1 MEEYIK
7 KAGILVE
14 AFPYIKQFKGKV
26 VVIKYGGR
34 ALLSEQ
40 AKKNILEDIA
50 FLSIVGI
57 KPVIVHGGGY
67 RITERIARQGGK
79 TKFIAGKRVTDKK
92 TLRVVY
98 DVLVEVNQELVT
110 ELSKLDVRAVGIDSK
125 ERDVIR
131 AQQELKKLGYVG
143 RIKEIKKQVFLN
155 YLRKNWIPVVMP
167 VGRDEKGNIYNINAD
182 DVACDLAIE
191 LKAEKLVLLTDVKGI
206 LREKGNEESLISTL
220 HAKDVNE
227 LIKIG
232 AISGGMIPK
241 VQACLKALENGV
253 KKTHILDGRIPHVI
267 LLEVFTTEGVGTEI
281 VR

>member
-34 ALLSEQ
+34 ALLSQQ
-40 AKKNILEDIA
+40 AKRNILEDIA
-50 FLSIVGI
+50 FLSVVGI

-67 RITERIARQGGK
+67 KITERIAKQGGK
-79 TKFIAGKRVTDKK
+79 TEFIKGKRVTDKN
-92 TLRVVY
+92 TLKIVY
-98 DVLVEVNQELVT
+98 DVLLEVNHELVA
-110 ELSKLDVRAVGIDSK
+110 ELEKLDVKPVSINPVQ
-125 ERDVIR
+125 RDVITVEPESR
-131 AQQELKKLGYVG
+131 KLGYVG
-143 RIKEIKKQVFLN
+143 KVKGVKRQTFLN
-155 YLRKNWIPVVMP
+155 YLRKSWIPVVMP
-167 VGRDEKGNIYNINAD
+167 LGKDDKGRFYNVNAD
-182 DVACDLAIE
+182 DMAADIAIA

-206 LREKGNEESLISTL
+206 LREKGDEESLISTL
-220 HAKDVNE
+220 HVKDVDK
-227 LIKIG
+227 LIGIG

-241 VQACLKALENGV
+241 VQACLRALENGV

-281 VR
+281 VT

>member
-40 AKKNILEDIA
+40 AKKNILQDIA

-67 RITERIARQGGK
+67 KITERVTRQGGK
-79 TKFIAGKRVTDKK
+79 IEFVEGKRVTDKK
-92 TLRVVY
+92 TLRIVY
-98 DVLVEVNQELVT
+98 DVLMEVNQDLVAELV
-110 ELSKLDVRAVGIDSK
+110 KLDASAVSINPG

-131 AQQELKKLGYVG
+131 VEPESRKLGYVG
-143 RIKEIKKQVFLN
+143 KVREIKRQVFLN
-155 YLRKNWIPVVMP
+155 YLRKSRIPVVMP
-167 VGRDEKGNIYNINAD
+167 VGKDERGKLYNINAD
-182 DVACDLAIE
+182 DMASSLAVAF
-191 LKAEKLVLLTDVKGI
+191 KAEKLVLLTDVKGI

-220 HAKDVNE
+220 HAKDVNQ

>member
-40 AKKNILEDIA
+40 AKKNILQDIA

-67 RITERIARQGGK
+67 KITERVTKQGGK
-79 TKFIAGKRVTDKK
+79 IEFVEGKRVTDKK
-92 TLRVVY
+92 TLRIVY
-98 DVLVEVNQELVT
+98 DVLMEVNQDLVAELV
-110 ELSKLDVRAVGIDSK
+110 KLDASAVSINPG

-131 AQQELKKLGYVG
+131 VEPESRKLGYVG
-143 RIKEIKKQVFLN
+143 KVREIKRQVFLN
-155 YLRKNWIPVVMP
+155 YLRKSRIPVVMP
-167 VGRDEKGNIYNINAD
+167 VGKDERGKLYNINAD
-182 DVACDLAIE
+182 DMASSLAVAF
-191 LKAEKLVLLTDVKGI
+191 KAEKLVLLTDVKGI

-220 HAKDVNE
+220 HAKDVNQ

>member
-14 AFPYIKQFKGKV
+14 AFPYIRQFKGKV

-34 ALLSEQ
+34 ALLNEQ

-57 KPVIVHGGGY
+57 RPVVVHGGGY

-79 TKFIAGKRVTDKK
+79 TEFIAGKRVTDKR
-92 TLRVVY
+92 TLDVVY
-98 DVLVEVNQELVT
+98 DVLVEVNQELVA
-110 ELSKLDVRAVGIDSK
+110 ELSKLNVKAVGIDSK
-125 ERDVIR
+125 QRDVIR
-131 AQQELKKLGYVG
+131 AQRESKKLGYVG
-143 RIKEIKKQVFLN
+143 RIKEIKKQVLLN

-167 VGRDEKGNIYNINAD
+167 VGRDENGNIYNINAD
-182 DVACDLAIE
+182 DVACFLAIE

-220 HAKDVNE
+220 HAKDVNQ
-227 LIKIG
+227 LIEIG

-253 KKTHILDGRIPHVI
+253 RKTHILDGRIPHVI

>member
-40 AKKNILEDIA
+40 AKKNILQDIA

-67 RITERIARQGGK
+67 KITERVTRQGGK
-79 TKFIAGKRVTDKK
+79 IEFVEGKRVTDKK
-92 TLRVVY
+92 TLRIVY
-98 DVLVEVNQELVT
+98 DVLMEVNQDLVAELV
-110 ELSKLDVRAVGIDSK
+110 KLDASAVSINPG

-131 AQQELKKLGYVG
+131 VEPESRKLGYVG
-143 RIKEIKKQVFLN
+143 KVREIKKQVFLN
-155 YLRKNWIPVVMP
+155 YLRKSRIPVVMP
-167 VGRDEKGNIYNINAD
+167 VGKDERGKLYNINAD
-182 DVACDLAIE
+182 DMASSLAVAF
-191 LKAEKLVLLTDVKGI
+191 KAEKLVLLTDVKGI

-220 HAKDVNE
+220 HAKDVNQ

>member
-110 ELSKLDVRAVGIDSK
+110 ELSKLDVKAVGIDSK

>member
-40 AKKNILEDIA
+40 AKKNILQDIA

-67 RITERIARQGGK
+67 KITERVTKQGGK
-79 TKFIAGKRVTDKK
+79 IEFVEGKRVTDKK
-92 TLRVVY
+92 TLRIVY
-98 DVLVEVNQELVT
+98 DVLMEVNQDLVAELV
-110 ELSKLDVRAVGIDSK
+110 KLDASAVSINPG

-131 AQQELKKLGYVG
+131 VEPESRKLGYVG
-143 RIKEIKKQVFLN
+143 KVREIKKQVFLN
-155 YLRKNWIPVVMP
+155 YLRKSRIPVVMP
-167 VGRDEKGNIYNINAD
+167 VGKDERGKLYNINAD
-182 DVACDLAIE
+182 DMASSLAVAF
-191 LKAEKLVLLTDVKGI
+191 KAEKLVLLTDVKGI

-220 HAKDVNE
+220 HAKDVNQ

>member
-67 RITERIARQGGK
+67 KITERVTRQGGRIE
-79 TKFIAGKRVTDKK
+79 FVEGKRVTDKK
-92 TLRVVY
+92 TLRIVY
-98 DVLVEVNQELVT
+98 DVLMEVNQDLVAELV
-110 ELSKLDVRAVGIDSK
+110 KLDASAVSINPG

-131 AQQELKKLGYVG
+131 VEPESRKLGYVG
-143 RIKEIKKQVFLN
+143 KVREIKRQVFLN
-155 YLRKNWIPVVMP
+155 YLRKSRIPVVMP
-167 VGRDEKGNIYNINAD
+167 VGKDERGKLYNINAD
-182 DVACDLAIE
+182 DMASSLAVAF
-191 LKAEKLVLLTDVKGI
+191 KAEKLVLLTDVKGI

-220 HAKDVNE
+220 HAKDVNQ